1 MIILE
6 KTLYSVILIFY
17 KVKFNKNTT
26 RMIKD
31 IAIMEIRNLINSDNT
46 QLVNTDDF
54 LESAEK
60 SSNILEMFFILIGL
74 IALVLSFFLIWISF
88 NANIREN
95 ICEFGI
101 IRAIGLSKEQTMRVY
116 LYEATV
122 LILSSIIVGTLIGIF
137 ISNTLVLQFNLFTE
151 FPFRIFVN
159 LITNYSSRTSYT

>member
-60 SSNILEMFFILIGL
+60 SSNILEMFFIL
-74 IALVLSFFLIWISF
+74 
-88 NANIREN
+88 
-95 ICEFGI
+95 
-101 IRAIGLSKEQTMRVY
+101 
-116 LYEATV
+116 
-122 LILSSIIVGTLIGIF
+122 
-137 ISNTLVLQFNLFTE
+137 
-151 FPFRIFVN
+151 
-159 LITNYSSRTSYT
+159 